1 MKNKKN
7 CNGFNQLFK
16 GGEAVVQSVIVHNVH
31 ENFGKVQQGGTSL
44 IMFGPLTDQ
53 LDFNET
59 GKDDTGLGR
68 WSVMTVQ
75 GDGARTRIVCGYN
88 PCGNNKL
95 NSGTTYQQCMR
106 YFVTKQKDLSCPRVR
121 F

>member
-1 MKNKKN
+1 M
-7 CNGFNQLFK
+7 
-16 GGEAVVQSVIVHNVH
+16 HNVH

-53 LDFNET
+53 LNFNET
-59 GKDDTGLGR
+59 GKDDMGLGC

-95 NSGTTYQQCMR
+95 NSGKTY
-106 YFVTKQKDLSCPRVR
+106 
-121 F
+121 